1 MLDPGQQS
9 LKVCEQDG
17 SRGSSFGLA
26 FGGWLRAS
34 PRPGGVVMLI
44 EIEDVLA
51 ETGVEAIEDILV
63 VGQVGETVV
72 AGLVELVSRF
82 LVNNVFYEIE
92 QLIYGTRRGGEQ
104 LAEGIERVAG

>member
-1 MLDPGQQS
+1 
-9 LKVCEQDG
+9 
-17 SRGSSFGLA
+17 
-26 FGGWLRAS
+26 
-34 PRPGGVVMLI
+34 MLI